1 MSDPM
6 NPNDEAQRRDGI
18 NREHFA
24 IRRQLRELTD
34 DERGLE
40 RKLRAFAATERKA
53 KQAIESH
60 SRAEH
65 WGREPE
71 RPWAWRAAAPDP
83 AEDRIVPTAPADDA
97 RAPAENPGVLRGR
110 LRRGWERISGR

>member
-1 MSDPM
+1 MSEPTH
-6 NPNDEAQRRDGI
+6 PNDEPQWRDGI
-18 NREHFA
+18 NRENFA
-24 IRRQLRELTD
+24 IRRQLRDLTK

-40 RKLRAFAATERKA
+40 QKLRASAASQRNA
-53 KQAIESH
+53 KKTIESH

-83 AEDRIVPTAPADDA
+83 SEDGNMPSAP
-97 RAPAENPGVLRGR
+97 APAEDAGVLSRR
-110 LRRGWERISGR
+110 LRMGWRRISGR

>member
-1 MSDPM
+1 MSEPTHS
-6 NPNDEAQRRDGI
+6 NNDEAQWRDGI
-18 NREHFA
+18 NRENFA
-24 IRRQLRELTD
+24 IRRQLRDLTK

-40 RKLRAFAATERKA
+40 QRLSAFAVSERKA
-53 KQAIESH
+53 KQAIESQ

-83 AEDRIVPTAPADDA
+83 PEDGRVPDAPAA
-97 RAPAENPGVLRGR
+97 AESPGGLRRR
-110 LRRGWERISGR
+110 LRWGGKRSSDR